1 MSVLANQTNITP
13 SNALFLTSVDIPNI
27 PVIATGTTL
36 ISTTTEIVTVSIPGL
51 TSTNTV
57 VASFCHPSGGG
68 GGAGQFFNFITPG
81 TNQVVFNM
89 AQNTNSNDSINWITK
104 LS

>member
-1 MSVLANQTNITP
+1 MSVNPNQSFTSPNTPMWLSANTP
-13 SNALFLTSVDIPNI
+13 IPS
-27 PVIATGTTL
+27 IASGTTL
-36 ISTTTEIVTVSIPGL
+36 ISTTTQIVTVSIPGL

-57 VASFCHPSGGG
+57 VASYCHPSGGG
-68 GGAGQFFNFITPG
+68 GGAGQYFNFITPG

-89 AQNTNSNDSINWITK
+89 AQNTNSNDSINWITN